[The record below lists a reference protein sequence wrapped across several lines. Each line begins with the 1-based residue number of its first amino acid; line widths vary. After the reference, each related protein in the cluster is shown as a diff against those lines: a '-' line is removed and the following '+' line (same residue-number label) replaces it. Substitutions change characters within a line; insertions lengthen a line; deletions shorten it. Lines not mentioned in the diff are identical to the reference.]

1 MSRESNRRS
10 FYDSRVV
17 IYDRRSFI
25 RLPTGLRLEWV
36 RRGLQNAVFK
46 SVHTCVFI
54 ELGCDFVFLRLYYNG
69 LGIWWLWI
77 RSSKNSIDW
86 RERSKKL
93 AAKTRLRSLKQKNEI
108 WLTPNIALRS
118 GSRNLNGMFDTW
130 SRLGVSMLVCVAFLL
145 MSWWLM
151 IDGVTTTQPDVVTD
165 VTSDCWWLT
174 FWDIP
179 QSSPWRI
186 KIKSSFRETAFHLK
200 CWSYKI
206 VKAAW
211 SVAYNILLENLF
223 IHWPVFG

>member
-1 MSRESNRRS
+1 MR
-10 FYDSRVV
+10 FYRIGMRFRVLKTLLQ
-17 IYDRRSFI
+17 R
-25 RLPTGLRLEWV
+25 TGYLMALNPE
-36 RRGLQNAVFK
+36 
-46 SVHTCVFI
+46 
-54 ELGCDFVFLRLYYNG
+54 
-69 LGIWWLWI
+69 
-77 RSSKNSIDW
+77 NSIDW